1 MKKHW
6 RDIFVKPNDQ
16 REFTHSGMARKGGK
30 NSNIFFIC
38 GVAAVL
44 LMLFTF
50 DADWNRVKEVLSAAG
65 IWFPVIVLLWGFIYL
80 VNACSFGLIIN
91 DGTGRRVPFGKVFQL
106 TVSGYA
112 LNYVTPLG
120 LMGGEP
126 YRILELKG
134 YVGGKKASS
143 DVILY
148 SMMHICSHFCFWLS
162 AIVLYVVLHFCV
174 SSQYVLNGWMCGM
187 LGVMTVAFIAVLWFF
202 SLGYRYGFV
211 VKVFGLLSKIPVV
224 KKWAANYLDKHRLDL
239 EDVDSQIAF
248 LHTQRRTPFWWSLF
262 LEYAARVISCL
273 EYWLLIGMLVPGFT
287 FWDSILVMAFSSLF
301 SNLIFFSPMQMGGF
315 EGGMAL
321 AAGGVQVPSA
331 YGLYTALVA
340 RLRQI
345 VWTVI
350 GIIIMKTGRKHD

>member
-6 RDIFVKPNDQ
+6 RDIF
-16 REFTHSGMARKGGK
+16 
-30 NSNIFFIC
+30 FIC
-38 GVAAVL
+38 GLAAVL

-143 DVILY
+143 AVILY

-174 SSQYVLNGWMCGM
+174 GSQYVLNGWMCGM

-224 KKWAANYLDKHRLDL
+224 KKWAANYLDKHRSDL

-350 GIIIMKTGRKHD
+350 GIIMMKTGRKND

>member
-6 RDIFVKPNDQ
+6 RDIF
-16 REFTHSGMARKGGK
+16 
-30 NSNIFFIC
+30 FIC
-38 GVAAVL
+38 GLAAVL

-143 DVILY
+143 AVILY

-162 AIVLYVVLHFCV
+162 AIVLYVALHFCAG
-174 SSQYVLNGWMCGM
+174 SQYVLNGWMCGM
-187 LGVMTVAFIAVLWFF
+187 LGMMTVAFIAVLWFF

-350 GIIIMKTGRKHD
+350 GIIMMKTGRKND

>member
-6 RDIFVKPNDQ
+6 RDIF
-16 REFTHSGMARKGGK
+16 
-30 NSNIFFIC
+30 FIC
-38 GVAAVL
+38 GLAAVL

-143 DVILY
+143 AVILY

-162 AIVLYVVLHFCV
+162 AIVLYVALHFCAG
-174 SSQYVLNGWMCGM
+174 SQYVLNGWMCGM
-187 LGVMTVAFIAVLWFF
+187 LGMMTVAFIAVLWFF

-224 KKWAANYLDKHRLDL
+224 KKWAANYLDKHRSDL

-345 VWTVI
+345 VWTII
-350 GIIIMKTGRKHD
+350 GIIMMKTGRKHD

>member
-6 RDIFVKPNDQ
+6 RDIF
-16 REFTHSGMARKGGK
+16 
-30 NSNIFFIC
+30 FFC
-38 GVAAVL
+38 GVAAVV
-44 LMLFTF
+44 LMLLTF
-50 DADWNRVKEVLSAAG
+50 DADWNRVKEVLRQAG
-65 IWFPVIVLLWGFIYL
+65 MWFPAILILWGFIYMM
-80 VNACSFGLIIN
+80 NACSFGLIIN
-91 DGTGRRVPFGKVFQL
+91 DGTHNRVPFSKVFQL

-126 YRILELKG
+126 YRILELKE

-143 DVILY
+143 AVILY

-174 SSQYVLNGWMCGM
+174 GSKYLLNGWMCGI
-187 LGVMTVAFIAVLWFF
+187 LGVMTVVFVLVLWFF

-239 EDVDSQIAF
+239 EDVDCQIAF